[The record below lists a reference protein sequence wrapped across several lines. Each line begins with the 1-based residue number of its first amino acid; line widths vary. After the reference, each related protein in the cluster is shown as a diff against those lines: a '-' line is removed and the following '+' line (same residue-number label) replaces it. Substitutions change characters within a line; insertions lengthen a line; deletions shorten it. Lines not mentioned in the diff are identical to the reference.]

1 MLFLLMKGEYDRIVA
16 EGLAGLESSI
26 SGFKERHKHSGD
38 HVCSGIAADTAT
50 IAGVFL

>member
-26 SGFKERHKHSGD
+26 SGLKSAINIPAITCAPE
-38 HVCSGIAADTAT
+38 
-50 IAGVFL
+50 